1 MHRSGCGAA
10 VSVPTRDNLAT
21 REVENP
27 GLLMSAALLGTL
39 AIEAGLVAQALSAFQ
54 NRVGDMLVKPELDDD
69 DIAHLQMLDQLTQR
83 VADLAAVLDTA
94 GQGVDT
100 RDRLTVRP
108 LLLSAK
114 LAHTKTLI
122 HGLDLTRPLGQDNG
136 AAAECQDAEDVTL
149 F

>member
-1 MHRSGCGAA
+1 
-10 VSVPTRDNLAT
+10 
-21 REVENP
+21 
-27 GLLMSAALLGTL
+27 MSAALLGTL
-39 AIEAGLVAQALSAFQ
+39 AIEAGLVSQALSAFQ
-54 NRVGDMLVKPELDDD
+54 NRIGDMLVKPELDDE

-108 LLLSAK
+108 LLSSAK
-114 LAHTKTLI
+114 LAHTRTLI
-122 HGLDLTRPLGQDNG
+122 SGLDLTRGL
-136 AAAECQDAEDVTL
+136 EFEDSATKTYDETDDLTL